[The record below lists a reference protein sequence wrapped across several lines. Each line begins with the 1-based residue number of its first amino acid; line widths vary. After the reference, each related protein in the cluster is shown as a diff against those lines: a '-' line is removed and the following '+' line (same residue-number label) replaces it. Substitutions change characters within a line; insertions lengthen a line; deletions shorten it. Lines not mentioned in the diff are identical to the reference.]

1 MSSMDN
7 RNQAAKLAAVG
18 GTAAL
23 IATVAA
29 LLQRR
34 KAAGEPG
41 DVVIPDEL
49 IELIMAI
56 AANSEATTSATHEIL
71 TATQTLITEIRNL
84 VVDPQL
90 TVKGWPPNTQRVR
103 TIIVTCVLANRAYQ
117 ADNLLV
123 PDGMGLLIRSD
134 PANAVGSLV
143 RVATNR
149 AEATMPDASY
159 PLQPTEI
166 VVYSIKDAHDVWV
179 SSTAAGSIVI
189 FSAEA

>member
-1 MSSMDN
+1 MDN

-23 IATVAA
+23 LAAVAA

-34 KAAGEPG
+34 KAAAAGGQG

-56 AANSEATTSATHEIL
+56 AANSEATA

-103 TIIVTCVLANRAYQ
+103 TIIVTCIQANIAYQ
-117 ADNLLV
+117 ADHLLV

-134 PANAVGSLV
+134 PANAVGSRV
-143 RVATNR
+143 RVATSR
-149 AEATMPDASY
+149 VEATMPDASY

-166 VVYSIKDAHDVWV
+166 VVWGIKDAHDVWV

-189 FSAEA
+189 FSAEAE